1 MPERIV
7 TDSTGDRW
15 DVSDA
20 ADASGPNGG
29 ESTINFRHQSGLE
42 LSGAA
47 DRSVDQMSDEE
58 IRALLDEARERAD
71 LDALPEDG
79 DDRGADP
86 DGYIT

>member
-20 ADASGPNGG
+20 SGAGGADGG
-29 ESTINFRHQSGLE
+29 ETTINFRHQSGLE

-58 IRALLDEARERAD
+58 IRALLDDAREEAD
-71 LDALPEDG
+71 LEALPEDG

-86 DGYIT
+86 DDYIT